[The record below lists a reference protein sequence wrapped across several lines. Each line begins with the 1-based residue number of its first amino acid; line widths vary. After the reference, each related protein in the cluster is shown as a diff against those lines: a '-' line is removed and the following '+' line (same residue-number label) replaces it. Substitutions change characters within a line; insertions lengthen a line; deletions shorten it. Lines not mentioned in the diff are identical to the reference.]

1 MQAQPSYIRCIKPN
15 PNKSSKEYDQ
25 QMTMHQI
32 KYLGLK
38 ENVRIRRAGFASRQ
52 TFEKFLERYVIT

>member
-15 PNKSSKEYDQ
+15 ANKNPGEYDE
-25 QMTMHQI
+25 QMVLHQI
-32 KYLGLK
+32 KYLGLN

-52 TFEKFLERYVIT
+52 VNKRPLVDLIHY